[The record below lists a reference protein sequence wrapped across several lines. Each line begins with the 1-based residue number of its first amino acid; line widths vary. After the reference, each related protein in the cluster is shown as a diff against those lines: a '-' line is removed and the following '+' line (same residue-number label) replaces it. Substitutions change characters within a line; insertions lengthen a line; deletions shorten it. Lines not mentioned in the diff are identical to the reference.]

1 MALPTDEAVV
11 AASVIFG
18 EAEELAKQLKQK
30 LRDLK
35 PLLTDIATNGNAST
49 LEARMLGT
57 QAEAIGANAEAAVWD
72 LHHQAT
78 EIAKARGIDLIS
90 IAGGTR

>member
-1 MALPTDEAVV
+1 MQTDEAVV

-18 EAEELAKQLKQK
+18 ECEELAKQLKHK

-35 PLLTDIATNGNAST
+35 PLLTDIANNAAAST
-49 LEARMLGT
+49 LEARLIGT
-57 QAEAIGANAEAAVWD
+57 KAEAIGANVEADVWA
-72 LHHQAT
+72 LHHHAT
-78 EIAKARGIDLIS
+78 EIAKARGIDLIG

>member
-18 EAEELAKQLKQK
+18 AAEDLARQLKQK
-30 LRDLK
+30 LRELK
-35 PLLTDIATNGNAST
+35 PLLTDIATNGSAST
-49 LEARMLGT
+49 LEARMIGT
-57 QAEAIGANAEAAVWD
+57 KAEAIGADAEAAVWD

-78 EIAKARGIDLIS
+78 EIAKARGIDLIG